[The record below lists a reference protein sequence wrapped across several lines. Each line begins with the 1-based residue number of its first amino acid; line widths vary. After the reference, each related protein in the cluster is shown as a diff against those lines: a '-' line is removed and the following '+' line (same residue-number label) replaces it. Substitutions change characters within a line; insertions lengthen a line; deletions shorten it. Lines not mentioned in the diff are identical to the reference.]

1 MGVRMGTII
10 IKKSINN
17 IAGIPRVKQSGF
29 TLIEIIVVMVILGVL
44 VAIAQ
49 SKLIDLEGTSA
60 NRALEAGV
68 MELNAREKLT
78 WADFKLS
85 QNGWTNDNAVFTAI
99 DRNLGA
105 GYNWIAGPDSSGGT
119 FQFNSKTVVVTR
131 TSSTEGSVGQWK

>member
-1 MGVRMGTII
+1 MII

-17 IAGIPRVKQSGF
+17 IAGIPRLNQKGF
-29 TLIEIIVVMVILGVL
+29 TLIEIIVVLVILGVL

-60 NRALEAGV
+60 NRALDAGV

-78 WADFKLS
+78 WADFKFS
-85 QNGWTNDNAVFTAI
+85 QNGWTNDNVIFTAI
-99 DRNLGA
+99 DKNLGA

-119 FQFNSKTVVVTR
+119 LQFNSKTVVLTR
-131 TSSTEGSVGQWK
+131 TSATEGSAGLWK

>member
-1 MGVRMGTII
+1 MI
-10 IKKSINN
+10 IKRKSINN
-17 IAGIPRVKQSGF
+17 IAGISRFNQSGF
-29 TLIEIIVVMVILGVL
+29 TLIEIIVVLVILGIL
-44 VAIAQ
+44 VAVAQ

-99 DRNLGA
+99 DKNLGA

-119 FQFNSKTVVVTR
+119 LQFNSKTIALIR
-131 TSSTEGSVGQWK
+131 TPSTDTSAGQWK

>member
-1 MGVRMGTII
+1 MTYGEILII

-17 IAGIPRVKQSGF
+17 IVGIPRLNQNGF
-29 TLIEIIVVMVILGVL
+29 TLIEILVVLVILGIL
-44 VAIAQ
+44 ASIAQ

-99 DRNLGA
+99 NKNLGV

-119 FQFNSKTVVVTR
+119 LQFNSKTVVLTR
-131 TSSTEGSVGQWK
+131 TSSTEGSTGQWK